1 MKTQVFDQKWFIAQ
15 FGKRP
20 TQKQS
25 WDLDREIK
33 DSEYKTAL
41 LRKELRDLENY
52 HIRQDTALK
61 TYVNTIYNLKN
72 KKLRGL

>member
-1 MKTQVFDQKWFIAQ
+1 MKTPIFDKEWFTAQ

-20 TQKQS
+20 TQKQT

-33 DSEYKTAL
+33 DSEYRTAL

-61 TYVNTIYNLKN
+61 THVVTISNLIN
-72 KKLRGL
+72 KKLLK

>member
-1 MKTQVFDQKWFIAQ
+1 MKTPIFDKEWFREQ

-20 TQKQS
+20 TQKQT

-61 TYVNTIYNLKN
+61 THVNTIYNLKN
-72 KKLRGL
+72 KKLLK